1 MKITD
6 DQFSSIRAILGIHM
20 LTNILRSFQLTPK
33 EIKVFMKVLE
43 LGSQPASQIA
53 RVAEMPR
60 NTVRS
65 VLDGLVKKGLMV
77 KTSRANTQYYATE
90 RKENIIRALKF
101 KKMRQDEEIAEQ
113 IQLLESYG
121 EELSVRHFAKSRP
134 RITFY
139 EGIAGL
145 EKVYEDTLTAKSGLK
160 SWASLGDMI
169 EAMPKYFETYF
180 RRRAAK
186 GIPMRSIH
194 PDTVPAE
201 EMASRNEQELRESA
215 LVPSQKFYWT
225 PEIQIYNNKVNI
237 TSWKEKLGVIIES
250 EEIADAVRVFFDL
263 SFEAAK
269 KYGKHGGIENYDEL
283 SGGENKT

>member
-1 MKITD
+1 
-6 DQFSSIRAILGIHM
+6 M

-33 EIKVFMKVLE
+33 EIEIFMKVLE
-43 LGSQPASQIA
+43 LGSQPASHIA
-53 RVAEMPR
+53 RVCEIPR

-65 VLDGLVKKGLMV
+65 ILDGLVKKGLMV
-77 KTSRANTQYYATE
+77 KTNRANTQYYATE
-90 RKENIIRALKF
+90 RKENIIRALKYR
-101 KKMRQDEEIAEQ
+101 KMRQDEEIANQ

-145 EKVYEDTLTAKSGLK
+145 EKGYEDTLTAKTGLK
-160 SWASLGDMI
+160 SWASLEYLI

-180 RRRAAK
+180 KRRAAK
-186 GIPMRSIH
+186 EIPMRSIH
-194 PDTVPAE
+194 PDTTSAE
-201 EMASRNEQELRESA
+201 EMVLRNEKELRESA
-215 LVPSQKFYWT
+215 LVPSKKFYWT
-225 PEIQIYNNKVNI
+225 PEIQVYNNKVNI
-237 TSWKEKLGVIIES
+237 ASWKEKLGIIIES
-250 EEIADAVRVFFDL
+250 GEIADAMRAFFDM

-269 KYGKHGGIENYDEL
+269 KYGKHGGIKNYDEL

>member
-1 MKITD
+1 
-6 DQFSSIRAILGIHM
+6 M

-43 LGSQPASQIA
+43 LGSQRASQIA

-65 VLDGLVKKGLMV
+65 ILDGLVKKGLMV
-77 KTSRANTQYYATE
+77 KTNRANTQYYATE
-90 RKENIIRALKF
+90 RKESIIRALKY
-101 KKMRQDEEIAEQ
+101 KKIRLDEEIADQ

-145 EKVYEDTLTAKSGLK
+145 EKVYEDTLTAETGLK
-160 SWASLGDMI
+160 SWASTDDML
-169 EAMPKYFETYF
+169 EAMPDYFRTYF
-180 RRRAAK
+180 KRRARK
-186 GIPMRSIH
+186 NIPMRSIH
-194 PDTVPAE
+194 PETRSGKDLVE
-201 EMASRNEQELRESA
+201 RNESELRESA
-215 LVPSQKFYWT
+215 LVPPEKFSWT
-225 PEIQIYNNKVNI
+225 PEVQIYNNKVNI
-237 TSWKEKLGVIIES
+237 ASWKEKLGIIIES
-250 EEIADAVRVFFDL
+250 DEIADAMRTFFDL

-283 SGGENKT
+283 VGNS